1 MGISEYSY
9 RKQNL
14 TYCKE
19 DISMMRTIW
28 KCTGLFYCYLS
39 VPALEML
46 NQTTLQ
52 QEIAM
57 HIRSIVS
64 PQYDYI
70 FEQGFKNSLLPAQFL
85 ILLPHLLGQGIQNYD
100 SSAMKQMFISC
111 KFNSLLWPKK
121 KCLDNA
127 VIDTLEVQRC
137 GQHYLS
143 FLCYD

>member
-1 MGISEYSY
+1 
-9 RKQNL
+9 
-14 TYCKE
+14 
-19 DISMMRTIW
+19 MMRTIW
-28 KCTGLFYCYLS
+28 KCTGLFYYYLS
-39 VPALEML
+39 VPTLDML

-64 PQYDYI
+64 PQYDCI
-70 FEQGFKNSLLPAQFL
+70 FEQGFKNSLLPTQFL

-121 KCLDNA
+121 SAWIMLLLTHWKFKDVVSTICHFCAMTKLF
-127 VIDTLEVQRC
+127 EVKGLRRQDII
-137 GQHYLS
+137 YLK
-143 FLCYD
+143 

>member
-1 MGISEYSY
+1 MRISAYSY

-14 TYCKE
+14 THCKE
-19 DISMMRTIW
+19 DISMVRTIW
-28 KCTGLFYCYLS
+28 KRTGLFYCFLS
-39 VPALEML
+39 VPSLEML

-52 QEIAM
+52 QERAM

-64 PQYDYI
+64 LQYDYV

-85 ILLPHLLGQGIQNYD
+85 ILLPHLLGQGIQNDD
-100 SSAMKQMFISC
+100 SSAMKQMFTSC
-111 KFNSLLWPKK
+111 KFNSLRWPKK
-121 KCLDNA
+121 CLANA